1 MALTRGFARREASAR
16 KAELD
21 SAALRGARVQASQ
34 RIQLGIAG
42 IGAMLLLV
50 ALAST
55 IMEQAREAEDPQI
68 AAQEGAEAKANRT
81 DPLVDIGVV
90 PELPAEGEGDS
101 VRDLPAADLPPPQ
114 AAPST
119 PPTGNRSGG
128 GNNGG
133 NASGTVGGAGQ

>member
-16 KAELD
+16 KAERD
-21 SAALRGARVQASQ
+21 SAALRGARAQASQ
-34 RIQLGIAG
+34 RIQLGITG

-68 AAQEGAEAKANRT
+68 AAQEGAEAKANRS

-90 PELPAEGEGDS
+90 PELPAEGEAGS
-101 VRDLPAADLPPPQ
+101 VRDLPAAELPPTQ
-114 AAPST
+114 TA
-119 PPTGNRSGG
+119 PPTQPAGNGNRDGG
-128 GNNGG
+128 GP
-133 NASGTVGGAGQ
+133 AQ

>member
-16 KAELD
+16 KAERD

-119 PPTGNRSGG
+119 PSTGTGG

-133 NASGTVGGAGQ
+133 ADAGSGQ